1 MTICGEMDALAFRL
15 FTEDDIRKMSVLE
28 VVTPDSFDTIGHPLK
43 GGLYDFTLGPSGMQT
58 DSCLTC
64 KQTTRYCPGHF
75 GHIELPL
82 PVINPLFMKEICALI
97 RSSCKSCSRIATPL
111 RYKWLLMYQ
120 MKLINA
126 GYVTEA
132 QELTHIISTQEGL
145 MEEHAGGEEP
155 KDVLGT
161 GEAKDIIVKDKILDF
176 IKEKNI
182 CLDREVHPTKT
193 SEYLRKQF
201 LEFFNRHLS
210 STKRC
215 PYCKG
220 KLWVIA
226 TLNDQLIVP
235 DGHLEPEANPGQK
248 AGKKGSPTVL
258 VPGKSRR
265 ILRSIWDE
273 DKELVQELLPILKHI
288 PPEMK
293 YGTDL
298 LYMNVILVTPPKMRP
313 LNLLKGLVSEHQQSV
328 LYKEIIK
335 NCIIARSV
343 IQAAKENSIEG
354 LAEESKIFIQGIR
367 GDTISQKL
375 QHCWRELQG
384 SVNFLLNAD
393 GKKPAGSV
401 GLKQLIEKK
410 EGALRKYVMGK
421 RVNFAAR
428 SVITP
433 DPNLLI
439 EEIGVPEDFAK
450 KLTYP
455 VKANFYNIN
464 DLKKMVQNGPD
475 VYPGATMVET
485 ENGSKIKLFAGD
497 ANQSKRVAVAK
508 LLLKSI
514 ESGGGKIVHR
524 HLLNGDVLLLN
535 RQPTLHRPS
544 IMAHRARILKGEKTL
559 RMHYSNCKSY
569 NADFDGDEM
578 NAHFPQNEIARSEAY
593 DIVGVRNNYLVP
605 KDGTPLGG
613 LIQDHI
619 ISGVLLTM
627 RGQFFNRQDYYQ
639 LVYQGLSHCRGDIK
653 LLPPTILKPK
663 MLWSGK
669 QIISTI
675 LINVIPKNKPPI
687 TLHSKA
693 KIGEKS
699 WQVNKP
705 RPWKCGKEFKR
716 PNEMSESEVIIRNGQ
731 LLCGVLDKQHYG
743 ATPYGLAHCLYELY
757 GGTCSSKFLDS
768 AGKLFT
774 AYLQFNGFTLGIKDI
789 LINEKEDQKRDQI
802 IEKLRKVGNI
812 AAKNSLDLDEVPP
825 DLEDRLE
832 KAYYINKEKFRARLD
847 QEYKK
852 ILDSYTN
859 EINKTCLPRGLVAK
873 FPKNNLQLMV
883 TSGAKGSTV
892 NTMQI
897 SCLLGQIELEG
908 KRPPLMLSGRS
919 LPSFK
924 PFETLPSAGGYVD
937 GRFMTGITPQ
947 DFFFH
952 CMAGREGLIDT
963 AVKTS
968 RSGYLQRCLIKH
980 LEGVTVCYDGT
991 VRDHDGSVVQFA
1003 YGEDGMEVQKST
1015 FFNKSQMDFLCS
1027 NRNAIIDD
1035 SVLQILKDSTNLK
1048 KLEKHKKRVR
1058 AWDDEWKEEKW
1069 RRSSYNGFALFSDH
1083 IRDEIREKYWRKF
1096 NKATGRC
1103 KASSKIVKRWNELDE
1118 KAKSAYKY
1126 VRPDPVTSK
1135 FNRNT
1140 DFGAITEKLEDL
1152 INEYLAGK
1160 STKSTKA
1167 ETVKNIINVKYMTS
1181 LSQPGES
1188 VGLLAAQSIGEPS
1201 TQMTLNTF
1209 HFAGRGEMNVTLGIP
1224 RLREILMTATK
1235 ELKTPY
1241 MEIPLKKTNPEKM
1254 EKRGNKL
1261 KKMFQMVTLS
1271 DVLQNIEVREKLV
1284 THPAMLLTYT
1294 MKFNFLPFKLYKKLF
1309 HTTPKDILKYMEKEF
1324 LITLCKYIRRLGKK
1338 YGDIIYESKA
1348 ERLLTREENEEVEEE
1363 EVNDKSLE
1371 ENRKKRSDSVSSSEE
1386 EEEGDD
1392 QDATAARRRDRHNDS
1407 QEYEEEEDKS
1417 ADEMFEDD
1425 ENEAEE
1431 ENEETPTLSGEQLI
1445 KILDRENFVLSTFP
1459 MVKSY
1464 KFDVAKEEWCEMMLG
1479 IPVSLSHIDFSSI
1492 LREICEKAVIYN
1504 VPNVK
1509 RAILNKNK
1517 EGNLALKTEGIN
1529 LIEIHKYHKVLDLNK
1544 VYTNDIHEMARVYG
1558 IEAAARIIVNELKEV
1573 FSVYGITVNP
1583 RHLLLIADFM
1593 THQGVF
1599 TSFSRMG
1606 MVWSASPLQQM
1617 TFETT
1622 VAFLK
1627 DALNNSKTDALN
1639 SPSSRIMVGKSCA
1652 TGTGTFDLIN
1662 EEFYSLRKKLQS
1674 KDQNMC
1680 NGAES

>member
-1 MTICGEMDALAFRL
+1 MVFRL
-15 FTEDDIRKMSVLE
+15 FTEDDIRKMSVLQII
-28 VVTPDSFDTIGHPLK
+28 TADSFDTIGHPLK
-43 GGLYDFTLGPSGMQT
+43 GGLYDLTLGPSGMQI

-64 KQTTRYCPGHF
+64 KQSVRYCPGHF

-82 PVINPLFMKEICALI
+82 PVINPLFMKDICNII
-97 RSSCKSCSRIATPL
+97 RSACKTCNRIAVPL

-120 MKLINA
+120 MKLISA

-132 QELTHIISTQEGL
+132 QELTHIVGGQEGL
-145 MEEHAGGEEP
+145 MIE
-155 KDVLGT
+155 DVEI
-161 GEAKDIIVKDKILDF
+161 GEAKDIFGTGEVKDIQVKDKILDF

-182 CLDREVHPTKT
+182 CLDRDTYPTKT

-201 LEFFNRHLS
+201 LDYYNKHVS
-210 STKRC
+210 NTKRC

-220 KLWVIA
+220 KMWVIA
-226 TLNDQLIVP
+226 TLHDQLIVP
-235 DGHLEPEANPGQK
+235 DGQLGPDTNSAGVKTSGKGNPV
-248 AGKKGSPTVL
+248 VL
-258 VPGKSRR
+258 LPAKSKQ
-265 ILRSIWDE
+265 ILRNIWSE
-273 DKELVQELLPILKHI
+273 DKELIETVLPVLKHVPSEI
-288 PPEMK
+288 EF
-293 YGTDL
+293 GTDL
-298 LYMNVILVTPPKMRP
+298 LFMNVILVPPPKMRP
-313 LNLLKGLVSEHQQSV
+313 LNFVKGMISEHQQSL
-328 LYKEIIK
+328 LYKEIMK
-335 NCIIARSV
+335 NCIVARSV
-343 IQAAKENSIEG
+343 IQAAQENSLDG
-354 LAEESKIFIQGIR
+354 LAEESKIFIQGLR
-367 GDTISQKL
+367 GDSVTQKL
-375 QHCWRELQG
+375 QHCWRELQN

-393 GKKPAGSV
+393 GKKPVGSI

-410 EGALRKYVMGK
+410 EGTLRKYVMGK
-421 RVNFAAR
+421 RVNYAAR

-439 EEIGVPEDFAK
+439 EEIGVPEEFAK
-450 KLTYP
+450 RLTYP
-455 VKANFYNIN
+455 VKANFYNVN
-464 DLKKMVQNGPD
+464 DLMKMVQNGPD
-475 VYPGATMVET
+475 VYPGATMVEA
-485 ENGSKIKLFAGD
+485 ENGSKIKLFSGED
-497 ANQSKRVAVAK
+497 NRSRRVAVSK
-508 LLLKSI
+508 LLMKSI

-544 IMAHRARILKGEKTL
+544 VMAHRARILKSEKTF

-578 NAHFPQNEIARSEAY
+578 NAHFPQSEIARSEAY
-593 DIVGVRNNYLVP
+593 DIVGVRNNYVVP

-613 LIQDHI
+613 LIQDHV
-619 ISGVLLTM
+619 ISGVLLTV
-627 RGQFFNRQDYYQ
+627 RGQFFERQDYYQ
-639 LVYQGLSHCRGDIK
+639 LVYQGLSHCRGEIK
-653 LLPPTILKPK
+653 LLPPAILKPK

-675 LINVIPKNKPPI
+675 LINVIPKNKTLI
-687 TLHSKA
+687 SLHSKA
-693 KIGEKS
+693 KIGDRS
-699 WQVNKP
+699 WQVSQP
-705 RPWKCGKEFKR
+705 RPWKCGTEFKR
-716 PNEMSESEVIIRNGQ
+716 HNEMSESEVIIRNGQ

-757 GGTCSSKFLDS
+757 GGSCSTKFLDS

-774 AYLQFNGFTLGIKDI
+774 AYLQLSGFTLGIKDI
-789 LINEKEDQKRDQI
+789 LINEKEDQQRERI
-802 IEKLRKVGNI
+802 IEKLRKVGSI
-812 AAKNSLDLDEVPP
+812 AAKNSLDLEEVPP
-825 DLEDRLE
+825 DLENRLE
-832 KAYYINKEKFRARLD
+832 KAYFNDKEKFRARLD

-859 EINKTCLPRGLVAK
+859 EINNTCLPRGLVAK

-883 TSGAKGSTV
+883 TSGAKGSAV

-937 GRFMTGITPQ
+937 GRFMTGISPQ

-991 VRDHDGSVVQFA
+991 VRDHDGSVIQFA

-1015 FFNKSQMDFLCS
+1015 FFNPSQMDFLWS

-1048 KLEKHKKRVR
+1048 KLEKHKKKVR
-1058 AWDDEWKEEKW
+1058 AWDDEWKEQKW
-1069 RRSSYNGFALFSDH
+1069 RRSCYNGFALFSVH
-1083 IRDEIREKYWRKF
+1083 IRDEIREKYWKKF
-1096 NKATGRC
+1096 DAATGRC
-1103 KASSKIVKRWNELDE
+1103 KATRKIVKRWNELDE
-1118 KAKSAYKY
+1118 KAKSTYKS
-1126 VRPDPVTSK
+1126 VRPDPISSK

-1152 INEYLAGK
+1152 INEYLARK
-1160 STKSTKA
+1160 STRSIKP

-1181 LSQPGES
+1181 LCQPGES

-1235 ELKTPY
+1235 EIKTPY
-1241 MEIPLKKTNPEKM
+1241 MEIPLKKTCPEKM

-1261 KKMFQMVTLS
+1261 KKMFQRVTLA

-1284 THPAMLLTYT
+1284 THPSMLLTYT
-1294 MKFNFLPFKLYKKLF
+1294 LKFNFLPFKLYKKLF
-1309 HTTPKDILKYMEKEF
+1309 QTTPKEILRYMEKEF
-1324 LITLCKYIRRLGKK
+1324 LITLCKFIRRLGKK

-1348 ERLLTREENEEVEEE
+1348 EKLLTRDENEEAEEE
-1363 EVNDKSLE
+1363 ADNKSVDD
-1371 ENRKKRSDSVSSSEE
+1371 NPRKKSDEGGSSSEDE
-1386 EEEGDD
+1386 EADEE
-1392 QDATAARRRDRHNDS
+1392 DATAARRRDRHNDS
-1407 QEYEEEEDKS
+1407 QDYEDEDDNTGDEMLEEEE
-1417 ADEMFEDD
+1417 
-1425 ENEAEE
+1425 ENDVEE
-1431 ENEETPTLSGEQLI
+1431 ENEETPTLTAEQTLQ
-1445 KILDRENFVLSTFP
+1445 ILDRENFVLNTFP
-1459 MVKSY
+1459 MVKRY

-1479 IPVSLSHIDFSSI
+1479 IPASLSHIDFSTA
-1492 LREICEKAVIYN
+1492 LREICEKAVIYS

-1509 RAILNKNK
+1509 RAILYKNK
-1517 EGNLALKTEGIN
+1517 LGNLALKTEGIN
-1529 LIEIHKYHKVLDLNK
+1529 LIEIHKYHKMLDLNK

-1573 FSVYGITVNP
+1573 FGVYGIVVDP
-1583 RHLLLIADFM
+1583 RHLLLISDFM

-1599 TSFSRMG
+1599 TPFSRMG
-1606 MVWSASPLQQM
+1606 MMWSPSPLQQM

-1622 VAFLK
+1622 IAFLK
-1627 DALNNSKTDALN
+1627 DALNHSKTDALN
-1639 SPSSRIMVGKSCA
+1639 SPSSRIMVGKNCA
-1652 TGTGTFDLIN
+1652 TGTGIFDLIN
-1662 EEFYSLRKKLQS
+1662 EEFFILRQKLLA
-1674 KDQNMC
+1674 KDQKIW
-1680 NGAES
+1680 NGTES